1 MTLGEKVLAV
11 RSAAK
16 MTAVQLAE
24 KANITQAMV
33 SRIERNRR
41 MPSLVLLSDIAA
53 ACGVTLDELLKD
65 VDL

>member
-33 SRIERNRR
+33 SRIERDRR